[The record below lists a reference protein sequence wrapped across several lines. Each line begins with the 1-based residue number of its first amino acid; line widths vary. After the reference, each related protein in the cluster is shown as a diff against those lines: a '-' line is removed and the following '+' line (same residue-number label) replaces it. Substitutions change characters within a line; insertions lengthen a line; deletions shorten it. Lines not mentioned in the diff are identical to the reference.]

1 MGIQAKTTWLK
12 RLAQLCAASLVVGTL
27 ALGVPALAA
36 TGDPGSIEFDGAS
49 SLSYPSSENFSL
61 TGDYTVE
68 LWTKFA
74 TNPRSGNHIISRWKS
89 GSQEYAL
96 FATGGDQW
104 ANGSGGSDWKW
115 VQKTTTGEVSVSFTR
130 PSLNVWH
137 HIAMVRSGNNITAYL
152 DGVSVATG
160 TFTGTVTSGINSPLE
175 IGGLSNA
182 SGGYYDTNNFTGR
195 ISNVRISKSAIYT
208 TGFTPSTTPL
218 TSVNQTSLLLNMT
231 QGADYSDSQNGS
243 VATAVG
249 TPLSNSDVPFALS
262 VPVPPYQVRGTSN
275 VGTTSTVSWIAS
287 PTISQQGSN
296 TYTVVGSNDGV
307 NFSEVSGCVDVSGT
321 SCTATGLVLARG
333 YVFKVRA
340 KNLAGYSEY
349 SLLEAST
356 TSHFRPG
363 NLTTC
368 AELNVLGTSS
378 CGIMSNIQPYTTAV
392 MPVPTY
398 CNKVNGVN
406 MNDGRYQPD
415 LGVFDADGNIFFVL
429 ENSVMKMAHDG
440 IGLSQNCLAT
450 TFNSSGLLK
459 SPNGKS
465 IGMDAAGNIY
475 VSNNDIT
482 DKSVIRISADGI
494 TAETYLTTQQTGS
507 TINGIIFDS
516 DQNLIGYQNI
526 SVGFGVYLVK
536 FANVTK
542 TKSSII
548 SFSSNAIMPE
558 LGGNKTIT
566 GVSLNAFDDIM
577 LSFHAGD
584 YDYLAKFDH
593 TFVQPE
599 PAVCV
604 GACTQNQINQNKENL
619 IYDSTGTL
627 WPSKYPPTVTF
638 FAKFDYE
645 SYTQAAVV
653 DSEGNTWAPQ
663 LGYKRMLKFD
673 TAGKPVLSTGTGV
686 WYDGDGVAQL
696 PALKIDPAGNIWVKY
711 TNGYWAWAKVPGAT
725 KPFLR
730 QLRFKGIG
738 STPYRVGKTEQIQLD
753 DASGAVAFKTTNIGN
768 ISVSSTG
775 TLTASSALEPGKY
788 SVSGTALDSANTSG
802 TWTYTLTVTKAQPT
816 VLLSSS
822 SNPSRV
828 RDTVTYTATPSVFDS
843 GTVITF
849 RDGVASIGTCTV
861 TVVSCSITKS
871 NFTAGSHSVTAETAE
886 SVHYLSATSTGI
898 NQVVGTLASS
908 TTWSVSSAPTQGQTI
923 TLSAT
928 VTPTDVTGT
937 VVFQDSNSNTLCT
950 TGNLVNGAANC
961 TWTGSPARGTYD
973 VYATYSG
980 DAEYAQS
987 VGAHADVIIRSNQT
1001 ALSMSSGST
1010 VPYLSTLTLDVT
1022 GGSGAGAVTYA
1033 ATQNSAC
1040 AVSGNVLTPG
1050 PVGSMCQ
1057 ITATKAADGFYFSAS
1072 TTPQT
1077 ITVTK
1082 IDQTT
1087 ALTFTNANTMTFG
1100 QELSLLAT
1108 GGSGDGAISYAVT
1121 SAGLTGCT
1129 ISGTTLSVT
1138 GAGTCSLSA
1147 SRAMST
1153 NFNATAVGSR
1163 ATLSI
1168 TVSKAAQVLSFT
1180 SAVPTT
1186 PIAGGSYSVTAESDS
1201 GLTPSF
1207 SIVSGNCS
1215 ISGSTVSFSATG
1227 DCVVRARQ
1235 MGNTQYLAASDITQ
1249 TIAVGRRNQTLTFSS
1264 TTEAI
1269 AQKTYGDTAFIVEAS
1284 STESTA
1290 VLVYSVGPNTT
1301 NSACDV
1307 SGSGVV
1313 TVGHVGTCEVLVNAV
1328 GTTAFAA
1335 ASQIAMMIPV
1345 VADLPNAP
1353 FLISTS
1359 AGNMSAT
1366 VSFTVPTYIGGSA
1379 VTGYELTA
1387 VDQTFGSI
1395 ATITESGCSPT
1406 AVGGFVTCTVRGLEN
1421 GVNYKL
1427 KVAAVNAA
1435 GRGSFSALSDALT
1448 AATNPAAVQQLRVTE
1463 DNASLVV
1470 KWDDPDSL
1478 GGGTFSAYRV
1488 FIKKSSETN
1497 FDQLHYFNVADN
1509 TVHSATV
1516 TRESPNDGLGF
1527 AGGPLLENGISYDVK
1542 VVTVTTANAAELTSN
1557 TAVAFKVPRTVP
1569 SAPVLAEALN
1579 VSDTLVLSWDV
1590 PSTDGGSAIESYV
1603 VTFNGATCSP
1613 VNPTDTTCV
1622 VAKPTTPGDYV
1633 YRVTAKNTAGESLPA
1648 TGRFTVPT
1656 PVVVTTTVAPTTS
1669 TTVAPTTTNVQPA
1682 VAVTTAPVVTS
1693 TTVAPRAITVAVTT
1707 TSTTSTTSTTV
1718 PASTTTT
1725 EPQDDVPDQSSSG
1738 FFGSAWSLVILLL
1751 LLIAAGIAYA
1761 LYRRKKPRS

>member
-1 MGIQAKTTWLK
+1 M
-12 RLAQLCAASLVVGTL
+12 
-27 ALGVPALAA
+27 
-36 TGDPGSIEFDGAS
+36 
-49 SLSYPSSENFSL
+49 
-61 TGDYTVE
+61 
-68 LWTKFA
+68 
-74 TNPRSGNHIISRWKS
+74 
-89 GSQEYAL
+89 
-96 FATGGDQW
+96 
-104 ANGSGGSDWKW
+104 
-115 VQKTTTGEVSVSFTR
+115 
-130 PSLNVWH
+130 
-137 HIAMVRSGNNITAYL
+137 
-152 DGVSVATG
+152 
-160 TFTGTVTSGINSPLE
+160 
-175 IGGLSNA
+175 
-182 SGGYYDTNNFTGR
+182 
-195 ISNVRISKSAIYT
+195 
-208 TGFTPSTTPL
+208 
-218 TSVNQTSLLLNMT
+218 
-231 QGADYSDSQNGS
+231 
-243 VATAVG
+243 
-249 TPLSNSDVPFALS
+249 
-262 VPVPPYQVRGTSN
+262 
-275 VGTTSTVSWIAS
+275 
-287 PTISQQGSN
+287 
-296 TYTVVGSNDGV
+296 
-307 NFSEVSGCVDVSGT
+307 
-321 SCTATGLVLARG
+321 
-333 YVFKVRA
+333 
-340 KNLAGYSEY
+340 
-349 SLLEAST
+349 LEAS
-356 TSHFRPG
+356 SSGHFRP
-363 NLTTC
+363 LSYTAC
-368 AELNVLGTSS
+368 AELNVLGTLS

-398 CNKVNGVN
+398 CTTINGIG
-406 MNDGRYQPD
+406 MSEARYQPD

-429 ENSVMKMAHDG
+429 ENSVMKMANDG
-440 IGLSQNCLAT
+440 IGPSQNCLAT
-450 TFNSSGLLK
+450 TFNSSELLK
-459 SPNGKS
+459 RPNGKS

-475 VSNNDIT
+475 VSNDTAHNDPTT
-482 DKSVIRISADGI
+482 DKSVIRISADGV
-494 TAETYLTTQQTGS
+494 TAETYLTTQQTGG

-526 SVGFGVYLVK
+526 NVAFDVSVVK
-536 FANVTK
+536 FANITK
-542 TKSSII
+542 TKTKII
-548 SFSSNAIMPE
+548 NFDSNLIMPD
-558 LGGNKTIT
+558 LGGDKSIT
-566 GVSLNAFDDIM
+566 GVSLNAFDDVM

-599 PAVCV
+599 PAVCS
-604 GACTQNQINQNKENL
+604 GACTQIQINQNKANL

-638 FAKFDYE
+638 FTKFDYE
-645 SYTQAAVV
+645 SVTQAAVV

-673 TAGKPVLSTGTGV
+673 TSGKPVLSTGTGLG
-686 WYDGDGVAQL
+686 YDAGGSSQMKAV
-696 PALKIDPAGNIWVKY
+696 KIDPAGNIWVKY
-711 TNGYWAWAKVPGAT
+711 TNGLWAWAKVPSAT

-730 QLRFKGIG
+730 QLLYKGVG
-738 STPYRVGKTEQIQLD
+738 STPYGTAKTDQIQLD
-753 DASGAVAFKTTNIGN
+753 GATGAVAIKTTNTGAFQVSTSGAVA
-768 ISVSSTG
+768 SS
-775 TLTASSALEPGKY
+775 SSLEPGKY
-788 SVSGTALDSANTSG
+788 TVSGTALDSQNTAG
-802 TWTYTLTVTKAQPT
+802 VWFYTLNVTKAQPT

-849 RDGVASIGTCTV
+849 RDGATSIGTCIV

-871 NFTAGSHSVTAETAE
+871 NFTAGSHSVTAESAE
-886 SVHYLSATSTGI
+886 SVHYLLGTSTGI
-898 NQVVGTLASS
+898 NQVVGTIASS
-908 TTWSVSSAPTQGQTI
+908 TTWSVSSTPTQGQTI

-937 VVFQDSNSNTLCT
+937 VVFKDSNSNTLCT
-950 TGNLVNGAANC
+950 TGNIVSGAASC
-961 TWTGSPARGTYD
+961 TWTGNPARGTYD

-987 VGAHADVIIRSNQT
+987 VGAHADVIIRSNQS
-1001 ALSMSSGST
+1001 ALSWSSGTS
-1010 VPYLSTLTLDVT
+1010 VPYLSTLTLGVT
-1022 GGSGAGAVTYA
+1022 GGSGSGAVTYA

-1050 PVGSMCQ
+1050 PVGSVCQ
-1057 ITATKAADGFYFSAS
+1057 ITATQAADGFYFSAS

-1108 GGSGDGAISYAVT
+1108 GGSGDGAISYTVT
-1121 SAGLTGCT
+1121 SAGATGCT

-1163 ATLSI
+1163 ATMSI

-1215 ISGSTVSFSATG
+1215 ISGADVSFSATG

-1235 MGNTQYLAASDITQ
+1235 AGNTQYLAASDITQ
-1249 TIAVGRRNQTLTFSS
+1249 TIAVGRRNQTLTFSAR
-1264 TTEAI
+1264 TELI
-1269 AQKTYGDTAFIVEAS
+1269 AQKTYGATAFIVDAS
-1284 STESTA
+1284 STESAA

-1313 TVGHVGTCEVLVNAV
+1313 TVSHVGTCEVLVNAA

-1335 ASQIAMMIPV
+1335 ASQIAMTIPV
-1345 VADLPNAP
+1345 LADLPNAP

-1366 VSFTVPTYIGGSA
+1366 VSFTAPTYIGGST
-1379 VTGYELTA
+1379 VTGYELAA

-1395 ATITESGCSPT
+1395 TTIVESGCSAT

-1478 GGGTFSAYRV
+1478 GGGTFSAYRI

-1497 FDQLHYFNVADN
+1497 FDQLHYFNVTDN

-1516 TRESPNDGLGF
+1516 TRESPDNGF
-1527 AGGPLLENGISYDVK
+1527 GFSGGPLLENGISYDVK

-1569 SAPVLAEALN
+1569 SAPVLSVALD
-1579 VSDTLVLSWDV
+1579 VSDTLVLTWSV
-1590 PSTDGGSAIESYV
+1590 PLTDGGSVIDSYV
-1603 VTFNGATCSP
+1603 ITFDGVACSP

-1622 VAKPTTPGDYV
+1622 VAKPTAPGEYV

-1656 PVVVTTTVAPTTS
+1656 PVVVTTTIAPTTS
-1669 TTVAPTTTNVQPA
+1669 TTVAPTASSVEPA
-1682 VAVTTAPVVTS
+1682 VAVTTVTTVPTATVTTVVRKAATVAVTS
-1693 TTVAPRAITVAVTT
+1693 TTIATTTT
-1707 TSTTSTTSTTV
+1707 TSTSTTSSTV
-1718 PASTTTT
+1718 PASTTTA
-1725 EPQDDVPDQSSSG
+1725 EPQGDIPDQSSSG
-1738 FFGSAWSLVILLL
+1738 FFGSAWSLLILLL
-1751 LLIAAGIAYA
+1751 LLVALGIIYA
-1761 LYRRKKPRS
+1761 QYRRKKK